1 VIPGSAAD
9 GIPLLIGAEGDTQ
22 ALERLPLTP
31 EGRGVYDEA
40 WLQRLIHQNPAC
52 LPIAEIEPALDSFSS
67 VCCEIPTQRGFIDNL
82 LMTGRGDIAIVEA
95 KLFRNPEARRQALAQ
110 ALDYSTCLFSM
121 GYAEFEK
128 AALAGTYTPRPKPAS
143 LYEGLPEPDKLIEA
157 AFVDAVSQNLRRG
170 RVLILVVGD
179 GIRSEAATMLD
190 GLRAHIGFGF
200 TLALVELALFRM
212 PEPDQRLLVRPTT
225 IAKTVITQR
234 TIIETTAGGLVVGAR
249 EETLPVAKTI
259 SAETYWEA
267 LETKVPGAK
276 KALERLSQ
284 DAEPLGV
291 YPDFL
296 RSLNLKWD
304 RPGVRRSTWDTSI
317 NGPLSRLYGPMLRP
331 WRLPASWHIPMCRIS
346 RRHGA
351 VMCVRCQLAKLGPSI
366 RMVGRCASLQFSIV
380 LMIGWDRFSGSS
392 PPWQSK
398 MRAADQGR
406 TSRPRY

>member
-52 LPIAEIEPALDSFSS
+52 LPTAEIEPALDSFSS
-67 VCCEIPTQRGFIDNL
+67 ACCEIPTQRGFIDNL

-259 SAETYWEA
+259 STETYWEA

-276 KALERLSQ
+276 KALERLIQ

-304 RPGVRRSTWDTSI
+304 RPGGKAVNLGYIDQRSSFPTIWTDVAAVAAPRELAHSYVQDLATTWGCDVRT
-317 NGPLSRLYGPMLRP
+317 
-331 WRLPASWHIPMCRIS
+331 LPAGETWTLYKDGRPLR
-346 RRHGA
+346 
-351 VMCVRCQLAKLGPSI
+351 LASVLDCLDDWLGP
-366 RMVGRCASLQFSIV
+366 VQ
-380 LMIGWDRFSGSS
+380 RFISAMAKQDEGS
-392 PPWQSK
+392 
-398 MRAADQGR
+398 
-406 TSRPRY
+406 

>member
-52 LPIAEIEPALDSFSS
+52 LPTAEIEPALDSFSS
-67 VCCEIPTQRGFIDNL
+67 ACCEIPTQRGFIDNL

-128 AALAGTYTPRPKPAS
+128 AAL
-143 LYEGLPEPDKLIEA
+143 
-157 AFVDAVSQNLRRG
+157 
-170 RVLILVVGD
+170 
-179 GIRSEAATMLD
+179 
-190 GLRAHIGFGF
+190 
-200 TLALVELALFRM
+200 
-212 PEPDQRLLVRPTT
+212 
-225 IAKTVITQR
+225 
-234 TIIETTAGGLVVGAR
+234 
-249 EETLPVAKTI
+249 
-259 SAETYWEA
+259 
-267 LETKVPGAK
+267 
-276 KALERLSQ
+276 
-284 DAEPLGV
+284 
-291 YPDFL
+291 
-296 RSLNLKWD
+296 
-304 RPGVRRSTWDTSI
+304 
-317 NGPLSRLYGPMLRP
+317 YGPMLRP

-351 VMCVRCQLAKLGPSI
+351 VMCVRCQLAKRGPSI